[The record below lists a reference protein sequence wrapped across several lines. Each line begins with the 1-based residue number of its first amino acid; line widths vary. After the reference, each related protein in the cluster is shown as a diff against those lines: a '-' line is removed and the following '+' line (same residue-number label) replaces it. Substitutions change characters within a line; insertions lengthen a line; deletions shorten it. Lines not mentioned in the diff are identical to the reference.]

1 MLAEVVADLRPGR
14 ALDLGCGQG
23 GDTLG
28 LAALGW
34 QVTAVDV
41 SQTAL
46 PRVRD
51 RARAAGVLDRVTL
64 EQHDLARTVPE
75 GTHDL
80 VSAAYLQSPVDLD
93 RAAMLRRVAR
103 NVAPGGVLLLLS
115 TTAPPHP
122 GRGTRTR
129 TPGSPPRQSCSP
141 SWTCRRSS
149 GPPSGSTPRT
159 ARPPVPAARSPP
171 SPTPSSASN
180 ASRPERRT
188 TMTSNDSRTH
198 PGPAPR
204 TPSSR
209 IRPMTSGPPS
219 WGSSTTC
226 AGPSPASS
234 RGHQNPRSGRPGC
247 PRAPTCWAW
256 SSM

>member
-46 PRVRD
+46 HRVRD

-103 NVAPGGVLLLLS
+103 NVAPGGVLLLLDHGS
-115 TTAPPHP
+115 TAPWSWDQDPDTRFATPAELLAELDLSTQQWSTQRLDTPHREATGP
-122 GRGTRTR
+122 GGQVATVTDTVLCLQRI
-129 TPGSPPRQSCSP
+129 
-141 SWTCRRSS
+141 
-149 GPPSGSTPRT
+149 
-159 ARPPVPAARSPP
+159 
-171 SPTPSSASN
+171 PT
-180 ASRPERRT
+180 
-188 TMTSNDSRTH
+188 
-198 PGPAPR
+198 
-204 TPSSR
+204 
-209 IRPMTSGPPS
+209 
-219 WGSSTTC
+219 
-226 AGPSPASS
+226 
-234 RGHQNPRSGRPGC
+234 
-247 PRAPTCWAW
+247 
-256 SSM
+256 